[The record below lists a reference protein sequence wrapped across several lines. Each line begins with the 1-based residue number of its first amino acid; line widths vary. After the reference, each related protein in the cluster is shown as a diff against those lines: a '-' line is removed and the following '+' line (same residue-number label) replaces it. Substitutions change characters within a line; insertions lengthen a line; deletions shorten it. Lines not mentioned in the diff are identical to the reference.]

1 MSNKKTD
8 NIPPSLNTQDT
19 FNSDALS
26 PIKHSLDDVRQQ
38 QSKVTTSKNK
48 LLPMLFFSIVIGIIF
63 FGAAAYYHT
72 SINDDGAIIEETQ
85 HKTFIEDKPHFDPQ
99 QERIK
104 RLLNQAEGF
113 ILQGQ
118 FIQPIGKNAFGK
130 YESVLRI
137 DNNNEK
143 ALSGIQSIADHF
155 IQVALNH
162 IDKGQLEA
170 AELAIQRAKTVS
182 TEADG
187 IADVEQTLAALI
199 SSSDASA
206 AEKIRQAAAKKAAQE
221 KAWRE
226 QQTKKKAAAEEAE
239 KIARQQAAEQA
250 AMEKLADEARLREEA
265 EANAAQQRLAKLK
278 IQGLLN
284 KADTYFKRQEF
295 YAPEEE
301 NALTK
306 YSLVIAIDPGNR
318 IALQGIDNVIDKMIP
333 TIETQLNNKHFS
345 HAKNLFDLAET
356 ANPYHP
362 KLLILKKNQG
372 W

>member
-1 MSNKKTD
+1 MSNKKTH
-8 NIPPSLNTQDT
+8 NIPSPLNTQDT
-19 FNSDALS
+19 FHSDALA

-38 QSKVTTSKNK
+38 QSKVTTNKNK
-48 LLPMLFFSIVIGIIF
+48 LIPILFSSVFIGIIII
-63 FGAAAYYHT
+63 GAAAYYYN
-72 SINDDGAIIEETQ
+72 SINDDAVVIQETQ
-85 HKTFIEDKPHFDPQ
+85 HETIIEDNPPFDPQ

-104 RLLNQAEGF
+104 RLLNQAEDF
-113 ILQGQ
+113 KLQGQ

-130 YESVLRI
+130 FESVLRI

-170 AELAIQRAKTVS
+170 AELAIQQAKTVS
-182 TEADG
+182 ADSDG
-187 IADVEQTLAALI
+187 IADIEQTLAALI

-206 AEKIRQAAAKKAAQE
+206 VEKIRRDAAKKAEQE

-226 QQTKKKAAAEEAE
+226 QQAKKKAVAEEAE
-239 KIARQQAAEQA
+239 KIARQQAAERA

-333 TIETQLNNKHFS
+333 IIETQLNNKHFS

-362 KLLILKKNQG
+362 KILLLKKKQN